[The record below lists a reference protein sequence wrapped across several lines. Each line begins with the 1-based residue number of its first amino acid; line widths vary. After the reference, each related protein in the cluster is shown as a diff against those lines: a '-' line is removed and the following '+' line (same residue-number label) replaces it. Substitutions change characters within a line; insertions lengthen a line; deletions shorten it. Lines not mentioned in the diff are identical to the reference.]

1 MTNLPLSKD
10 LMGIRH
16 CFSTSKTILRDAKP
30 PNVLPEIMHGS
41 MHDSMHRGRVLRL
54 SAAFHIEEDESFLQL
69 Y

>member
-1 MTNLPLSKD
+1 MTNLLLSKD

-30 PNVLPEIMHGS
+30 PNVLYGSMHGT
-41 MHDSMHRGRVLRL
+41 MHDSMHRWRVLRL
-54 SAAFHIEEDESFLQL
+54 SAAFHIEADESFLQL